1 MIKYTTYRRIVL
13 AGILLLGITFSSI
26 AINDI
31 PDWENPLIFQESK
44 EPPRVSALPYPNEQL
59 AIADKYD
66 QSPYF
71 KLLSGKWKFKYLKTY
86 EERDTQFFRADYQSA
101 GWDSIAVPGN
111 WEILGFG
118 TPLYVSN
125 GYTFPVNIP
134 FIDHS
139 VNPVGAYIKEFS
151 IPGHWDGRQ
160 VFLHF
165 EAGTSAMYIWVN
177 GQKAG
182 YSEVTKS
189 PAEFNITPY
198 LLKGANKLAIQV
210 FRYSDGTYLEDQDMW
225 RLSGFDRDIY
235 LYSSAQQR
243 IQDYFIHSKLDDN
256 FLNGIFSADIQI
268 KSFSDIAPTQKLEIK
283 LIDHQ
288 GKIIYSEVKPMQYN
302 GKKATVRFEK
312 KVMNPKHWTAETP
325 DLYTVVINLKDSRGN
340 IIESTSSQTGFRNVI
355 IEDGILKVNGRR
367 ITIKGV
373 NLHEHH
379 PVTGHH
385 VDSATMV
392 QDILLM
398 KKFNVNA
405 VRTSHYP
412 QDPYWYKLCD
422 RYGLYVLDEANLE
435 SHGMGFGKE
444 NPANFS
450 EWFAAH
456 RDRVERMLERDKN
469 HPCVIIWSMGN
480 ECSNGTVFK
489 DIYAWIKKRDNR
501 PVSFEQAGEGDN
513 SDIVAPMYPKFEYM
527 KEYASRKNPAKPFI
541 MCEYAHSM
549 GNSTGNLQD
558 LWDVIN
564 TSPYMQGGFIW
575 DWVDQ
580 GILKSDENGRKYW
593 AYGGDLGGQL
603 ARHKENF
610 CANGLIAPD
619 RTLHPALHEVKKVYQ
634 NIHFSTADIASGIIH
649 LKNDFSFTN
658 LNNYKFIWELIRN
671 DETITNGDF
680 AIDLLPGKEKDVRL
694 NLGQINFEPGTEYF
708 LNVYARTK
716 ESMNLVPANYEI
728 AKEQFAFKNSDYFAM
743 QEAKGVGIEKEDS
756 ETSLK
761 IKTGDVTLVFN
772 KNDGSLSKYLF
783 KETPILKVAPE
794 INFWRAYTDND
805 YGARFQITSNIW
817 RCAGSNK
824 TLKLF
829 QVSKIEG
836 HLVVD
841 VTYFLSDI
849 NSDYKLKYTIYPDG
863 SVGFYASW
871 KAGMKLPEMPR
882 FGMLFTL
889 PDSYNNLS
897 WYGRGPWENYS
908 DRKTSA
914 FIGKYS
920 STVEEQYSNY
930 VRPQEMGNKTD
941 VRWMILTDKSGNGLK
956 IEGLQPLSVSALYNR
971 PEDFDAG
978 LTKKQM
984 HMSDISP
991 SFSYQIKPLYEVIL
1005 TVDLKQR
1012 GVGGDNSWGQ
1022 HPHDEYRLMG
1032 DHYEYG
1038 FIIRP
1043 VLSENK

>member
-1 MIKYTTYRRIVL
+1 ML
-13 AGILLLGITFSSI
+13 FLGITFSSH
-26 AINDI
+26 AIKDI
-31 PDWENPLIFQESK
+31 TDWENPLVFQQSK
-44 EPPRVSALPYPNEQL
+44 EPPRVSSFPYPNEQL
-59 AIADKYD
+59 AIADIYK
-66 QSPYF
+66 QSPFF
-71 KLLSGKWKFKYLKTY
+71 KLLSGKWKFKHSKTY
-86 EERDTQFFRADYQSA
+86 EERDIQFYLPDFQSTD
-101 GWDSIAVPGN
+101 WDSISVPGN
-111 WEILGFG
+111 WEIQGFG

-125 GYTFPVNIP
+125 GYTFPINIP

-139 VNPVGAYIKEFS
+139 VNPVGSYIKEFS
-151 IPGHWDGRQ
+151 VPDHWKDRQ

-177 GQKAG
+177 GQKTG
-182 YSEVTKS
+182 YSEVSKS

-198 LLKGANKLAIQV
+198 LQKGENKLAIEV

-235 LYSSAQQR
+235 LYSTAQQR
-243 IQDYFIHSKLDDN
+243 IQDYFIESKLDDS
-256 FLNGIFSADIQI
+256 FLNGIVSADIQI
-268 KSFSDIAPTQKLEIK
+268 KSFSDLVSIQKLEIK
-283 LIDHQ
+283 IIDHQ
-288 GKIIYSEVKPMQYN
+288 GKIIYSEVKPIDYK

-312 KVMNPKHWTAETP
+312 KIKNPKHWTAETP
-325 DLYTVVINLKDSRGN
+325 YLYTVSINLKDSRGN
-340 IIESTSSQTGFRNVI
+340 IIESTSSRTGFRNVI
-355 IEDGILKVNGRR
+355 IEDGILKVNGQR

-379 PVTGHH
+379 PVTGHY
-385 VDSATMV
+385 VDSATML
-392 QDILLM
+392 QDIELM
-398 KKFNVNA
+398 KRYNINA

-412 QDPYWYKLCD
+412 QAPYWYKLCD
-422 RYGLYVLDEANLE
+422 QYGLYVLDEANLE
-435 SHGMGFGKE
+435 SHGLGYGKE
-444 NPANFS
+444 NPANFP

-456 RDRVERMLERDKN
+456 QDRVERMLERDKN
-469 HPCVIIWSMGN
+469 HPSVIIWSMGN

-501 PVSFEQAGEGDN
+501 PVSFEQAGEGAN
-513 SDIVAPMYPKFEYM
+513 SDIVAPMYPGFEYM
-527 KEYASRKNPAKPFI
+527 KEYASRKKPAKPFI

-564 TSPYMQGGFIW
+564 SSPYMQGGFIW

-593 AYGGDLGGQL
+593 AYGGDLGGQFT
-603 ARHKENF
+603 RHKENF

-634 NIHFSTADIASGIIH
+634 NIHFSHADIASGILH
-649 LKNDFSFTN
+649 LKNDFSFIN
-658 LNNYKFIWELIRN
+658 LNNYRFSWELIRN
-671 DETITNGDF
+671 GEMITNGDF
-680 AIDLLPGKEKDVRL
+680 EIDLLPGMEKDVQL
-694 NLGQINFEPGTEYF
+694 ILGKMTFEPGTECF

-716 ESMNLVPANYEI
+716 ESKNLVPANYEI
-728 AKEQFAFKNSDYFAM
+728 AKEQFAFKNSNYFTLPK
-743 QEAKGVGIEKEDS
+743 AKRAAIAKVESKI
-756 ETSLK
+756 SLE
-761 IKTGDVTLVFN
+761 IKAGDVTLIFN
-772 KNDGSLSKYLF
+772 KNDGTLSKYLF
-783 KETPILKVAPE
+783 KETPLLKVAPE

-805 YGARFQITSNIW
+805 HGARFQITSNIW
-817 RCAGSNK
+817 RCAGTNK
-824 TLKLF
+824 TLKSF
-829 QVSKIEG
+829 QVNEIDG
-836 HLVVD
+836 QLVVD

-849 NSDYKLKYTIYPDG
+849 HSDYKLKYTIYSDG
-863 SVGFYASW
+863 SVAFHTSW
-871 KAGMKLPEMPR
+871 KAEMKLPEMPR

-889 PDSYNNLS
+889 PDTYNNMN

-914 FIGKYS
+914 FIGKYH

-941 VRWMILTDKSGNGLK
+941 VRWMILSDKSGNGLR

-984 HMSDISP
+984 HMSDVPP
-991 SFSYQIKPLYEVIL
+991 SFSYQVKPMHEIIL
-1005 TVDLKQR
+1005 SVDLKQR
-1012 GVGGDNSWGQ
+1012 GVGGDNSWGKQ
-1022 HPHDEYRLMG
+1022 PHDEYRLME

-1038 FIIRP
+1038 FIISP
-1043 VLSENK
+1043 VHKVNE